1 MEATSERIQKK
12 RRKNSDNNAPSI
24 SAPKTGKWESFRIL
38 KKRKKREEKRKE
50 KEERG
55 TKKAGKRPSDSPR
68 RCAIL
73 GGAEG
78 RFWLGQAQLIS

>member
-1 MEATSERIQKK
+1 MMASVSGTEKK
-12 RRKNSDNNAPSI
+12 EKI
-24 SAPKTGKWESFRIL
+24 HFRDL
-38 KKRKKREEKRKE
+38 KMRKKEERKGEEKRKE

-78 RFWLGQAQLIS
+78 RFWLGQAH